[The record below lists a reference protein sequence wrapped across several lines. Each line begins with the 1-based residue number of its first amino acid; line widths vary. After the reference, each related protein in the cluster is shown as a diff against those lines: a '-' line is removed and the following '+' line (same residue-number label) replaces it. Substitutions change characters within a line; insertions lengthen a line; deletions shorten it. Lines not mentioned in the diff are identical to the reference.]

1 MASFKTSSIALDIG
15 ARFIKLVE
23 LRREKNSVIL
33 SKAGIKEIPRD
44 TKLDRD
50 KVIAQ
55 LISQL
60 LSENKIKPRL
70 VNISASGQSVF
81 IRFVKLLQVKEDK
94 LKQTMKFEAQNQI
107 PFSLNEVMWDWSL
120 LDKDKKDSKK
130 AVIVAIK
137 KNLVEEMISK
147 LNAVK
152 LSTELIDVAPV
163 SVYNCMA
170 FNEDYNG
177 ESLGAIV
184 DIGARSTNF
193 IIFNK
198 GNIWIRSFPVAGER
212 IEEAREQGIGELLAE
227 IERSIEYY
235 FMQSGEDAPQD
246 KRINQFFITGGGSV
260 MTDMESAFLN
270 KFNIKP
276 QVMDP
281 FRKLR
286 VSKDAFPKL
295 QEPGAKNQFST
306 VVGAALRGMTGLAIE
321 VNLLNETLSEKK
333 SSAQKRIYVG
343 LSITAGALILISFS
357 VFMRQD
363 YYVKKMRLDKIE
375 EMIETY
381 KTYEPKIKKIREEE
395 DILRGKMDILYQTA
409 SSRSVWLG
417 IFKSISEMI
426 PKDVW
431 VTDISG
437 IISIEKSGLGRMDMN
452 GKALSYQSVNNF
464 VSSLKALPGFSDV
477 KPVSSSVESDKTT
490 GEEVVK
496 FSITMDVVLAGS

>member
-23 LRREKNSVIL
+23 LKREKNSIIL
-33 SKAGIKEIPRD
+33 SRAGIKEIPQD

-50 KVIAQ
+50 KVVAQ

-60 LSENKIKPRL
+60 LSENKIKPRF

-81 IRFVKLLQVKEDK
+81 VRFVKLLQVKEDK

-212 IEEAREQGIGELLAE
+212 IEEAKEQGTGELLAE

-235 FMQSGEDAPQD
+235 FMQSGEDA
-246 KRINQFFITGGGSV
+246 
-260 MTDMESAFLN
+260 
-270 KFNIKP
+270 
-276 QVMDP
+276 
-281 FRKLR
+281 
-286 VSKDAFPKL
+286 
-295 QEPGAKNQFST
+295 
-306 VVGAALRGMTGLAIE
+306 
-321 VNLLNETLSEKK
+321 
-333 SSAQKRIYVG
+333 
-343 LSITAGALILISFS
+343 
-357 VFMRQD
+357 
-363 YYVKKMRLDKIE
+363 
-375 EMIETY
+375 
-381 KTYEPKIKKIREEE
+381 
-395 DILRGKMDILYQTA
+395 
-409 SSRSVWLG
+409 
-417 IFKSISEMI
+417 
-426 PKDVW
+426 
-431 VTDISG
+431 
-437 IISIEKSGLGRMDMN
+437 
-452 GKALSYQSVNNF
+452 
-464 VSSLKALPGFSDV
+464 
-477 KPVSSSVESDKTT
+477 
-490 GEEVVK
+490 
-496 FSITMDVVLAGS
+496 